1 MKKIKKTYKNTAQI
15 TDLKLEKDEEEKV
28 AEEGGSAG
36 GSVGEETRPIRPI
49 PRYLATPTPKHEPA
63 PSLKQAEQ

>member
-49 PRYLATPTPKHEPA
+49 PIYPDPA
-63 PSLKQAEQ
+63 SANLQASQFH